1 MTNAPRHF
9 SALAKRSSEPP
20 ISWLMKLALD
30 RPDLISLAVGFT
42 DNETLPVEEVGAL
55 TRAILQRPK
64 TARAALQYG
73 TTIGLLQ
80 LRRELLRR
88 WQKQDGISKSRI
100 TTDDIVVTDGS
111 QQLLYLV
118 SEVLCDPGD
127 IVIVE
132 DPTYFVYLGIVEA
145 MGIRAVGFDSIS
157 YLKSKLD
164 DLKRRRLLSRLKM
177 LYLVTYFQNP
187 TGRTWSL
194 EMRRE
199 LLAIVKHYERAAGH
213 PVYIVEDAAYRD
225 LRFEGDPAVA
235 GFKSLDLRN
244 ERVIYTNTLTKP
256 FATGFRIGYGILPP
270 SLGRAVL
277 RSKGNHDFGTSNF
290 LQTILARALAE
301 GVYDRHLPIIADG
314 YRRKRDVM
322 MEELERAFGCSGAS
336 AKRRNSDAML
346 TICASQKRGYTN
358 TEEGVHKALFNKPH
372 GGMYV
377 WVELD
382 PGVNTGV
389 KSRLF
394 KRALDAG
401 VLYVP
406 GEMCY
411 CNDPSRPIP
420 QNCMRLSFGAPTI
433 QQIQKGIRLLAN
445 ALG

>member
-20 ISWLMKLALD
+20 ISWLMKLKLE

-42 DNETLPVEEVGAL
+42 DDDTLPVEEVAAL
-55 TRAILQRPK
+55 TRKLLSKPK
-64 TARAALQYG
+64 TARATLQYG
-73 TTIGLLQ
+73 TTAGLPQ
-80 LRRELLRR
+80 LRHEILRR
-88 WQKQDGISKSRI
+88 WQWQDRI
-100 TTDDIVVTDGS
+100 TNHQSPITSDDVIVTTGS

-157 YLKSKLD
+157 YLKSKLE
-164 DLKRRRLLSRLKM
+164 DLKRRRLLPRLKM
-177 LYLVTYFQNP
+177 LYLVTYCQNP

-194 EMRRE
+194 EMKRE
-199 LLAIVKHYERAAGH
+199 ALAIVKHYERVAGH
-213 PVYIVEDAAYRD
+213 PIYIVEDAAYRD

-235 GFKSLDLRN
+235 GFKSLDPHN
-244 ERVIYTNTLTKP
+244 ERVVYANTLTKP
-256 FATGFRIGYGILPP
+256 FATGFRLGYGILPP
-270 SLGRAVL
+270 LLMRAVA
-277 RSKGNHDFGTSNF
+277 RSKGNHDFGSSNF
-290 LQTILARALAE
+290 LQAILARALAE
-301 GVYDRHLPIIADG
+301 GVYDRHLPKIAAG

-322 MEELERAFGCSGAS
+322 MVALAAAFANS
-336 AKRRNSDAML
+336 ARYD
-346 TICASQKRGYTN
+346 I
-358 TEEGVHKALFNKPH
+358 PH

-382 PGVNTGV
+382 QRVKTGV

-411 CNDPSRPIP
+411 CKDPSRPIP

>member
-1 MTNAPRHF
+1 VTVVSLTTFHRIELASRGKKVHVKAPAHF
-9 SALAKRSSEPP
+9 SALAKRSSDPP
-20 ISWLMKLALD
+20 ISWLMKLKLE

-55 TRAILQRPK
+55 TRAILQHPK

-88 WQKQDGISKSRI
+88 WQKQDGISKSKI

-157 YLKSKLD
+157 YLKPKLE

-194 EMRRE
+194 EMKRE

-213 PVYIVEDAAYRD
+213 PIYIVEDAAYRD

-256 FATGFRIGYGILPP
+256 FATGFRLGYGILPP

-322 MEELERAFGCSGAS
+322 MVALAAAFPNS
-336 AKRRNSDAML
+336 ARYD
-346 TICASQKRGYTN
+346 
-358 TEEGVHKALFNKPH
+358 KPH

-382 PGVNTGV
+382 PRVKTGV